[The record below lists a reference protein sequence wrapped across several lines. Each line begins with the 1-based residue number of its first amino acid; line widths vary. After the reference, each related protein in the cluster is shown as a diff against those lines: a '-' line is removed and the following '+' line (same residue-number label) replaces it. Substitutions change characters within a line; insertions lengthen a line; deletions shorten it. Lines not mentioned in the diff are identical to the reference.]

1 SEEAAARATGAG
13 AAEVARGDVLD
24 AASLARAAAGCALI
38 YHLAGTYRGSA
49 AELRETHVGGTANV
63 LAGAEPH
70 ARVVYVSSTSVY
82 GWDRLWPAD
91 HDTPPRPASAYGEAK
106 LEAEGLV
113 RAWDKGPAVI
123 VRPTI
128 TYGVGDEGGML
139 ARVHRLL
146 RRGVRVLPGTGD
158 NRIHLTHVDD
168 LVAGMVL
175 LGEKGDGVF
184 VLAGPE
190 AAPTRRIF
198 GLLAEGAGLP
208 APSFGVPAP
217 VLRPM
222 AAGMESVWSAFGRE
236 GEPPLNRH
244 AVDVAT
250 RDRAYD
256 AGRAVEVLGWRPQV
270 TLDEGV
276 REVGR
281 WLASSN
287 DGRREAPAG
296 SVASVA
302 GNVRDGSLGFDWR
315 AYVQDPDEG
324 LGTVY
329 ERFAL
334 RDVLKDA
341 IAMTGS
347 ESVLHAPQFGMMGF
361 PGLDAVF
368 CAREGIRVGLLDFD
382 AERLDAVVAE
392 WRKLG
397 LDPAAHLVSGP
408 DPATWPERLDVE
420 YDLVFS
426 FAALWWF
433 EDPWAVLAT
442 QARWAGKAVLSCVP
456 NKNVFMRMRARLWH
470 QDLFERLNE
479 DALDAKAMT
488 SAGEAAGLRA
498 VDTGL
503 FDIPPFPD
511 TSVPL
516 AKVLRAALG
525 KKSPPAE
532 AASVAGTEAESGG
545 EGAWAWSILPYLHG
559 EQPDLEERIARLS
572 RWERYLP
579 APVAPA
585 LAHHRYVLFVDAE

>member
-1 SEEAAARATGAG
+1 
-13 AAEVARGDVLD
+13 
-24 AASLARAAAGCALI
+24 
-38 YHLAGTYRGSA
+38 
-49 AELRETHVGGTANV
+49 
-63 LAGAEPH
+63 
-70 ARVVYVSSTSVY
+70 
-82 GWDRLWPAD
+82 
-91 HDTPPRPASAYGEAK
+91 
-106 LEAEGLV
+106 
-113 RAWDKGPAVI
+113 
-123 VRPTI
+123 
-128 TYGVGDEGGML
+128 
-139 ARVHRLL
+139 
-146 RRGVRVLPGTGD
+146 
-158 NRIHLTHVDD
+158 
-168 LVAGMVL
+168 
-175 LGEKGDGVF
+175 
-184 VLAGPE
+184 
-190 AAPTRRIF
+190 
-198 GLLAEGAGLP
+198 
-208 APSFGVPAP
+208 
-217 VLRPM
+217 
-222 AAGMESVWSAFGRE
+222 MESVWSAIGRD

-256 AGRAVEVLGWRPQV
+256 STRAAEVLGWKPRV

-276 REVGR
+276 PEVGR
-281 WLASSN
+281 WLASRGDEDRKAATS
-287 DGRREAPAG
+287 

-315 AYVQDPDEG
+315 AYVEDHDEG

-334 RDVLKDA
+334 RDVIKDA
-341 IAMTGS
+341 IARTGS

-382 AERLDAVVAE
+382 KERLDAVVAE

-397 LDPAAHLVSGP
+397 LEPETRLVPAA
-408 DPATWPERLDVE
+408 DPATWPEQLEAD

-433 EDPWAVLAT
+433 DDPWAVLAA
-442 QARWAGKAVLSCVP
+442 QARWAKKGVLSCVP
-456 NKNVFMRMRARLWH
+456 NKNVFMRLRARVWH

-479 DALDAKAMT
+479 EALDARAMT

-525 KKSPPAE
+525 KRNPPAE
-532 AASVAGTEAESGG
+532 EGGG

-579 APVAPA
+579 APIAPG
-585 LAHHRYVLFVDAE
+585 LAHHRYVLFVDPAGTTSVTPGER